1 LNRTKTKTVTVRK
14 KILDKNELAALQNR
28 RFFAKSRLFCLNMIS
43 SPGSGKTTL
52 LARTIQDL
60 NGRLRIGVI
69 EGDIKTDTDAKI
81 IRAAGAPAFQ
91 IETDGACHLSAEQI
105 KGALKHLPCD
115 KLDAVVVENVGNL
128 VCPSDFDLGET
139 ARVVVLSIPEGDD
152 KPRKYPGSFAGAD
165 IVLINKVDL
174 RDYVEFDMDKV
185 AGDIERVNPEAVILQ
200 VSARTGL
207 GMQAWYQWL
216 LDQKESVTLADPDE

>member
-1 LNRTKTKTVTVRK
+1 MNRTKTKTVTVRK

-28 RFFAKSRLFCLNMIS
+28 RFFAKNGLFCLNMIS

-52 LARTIQDL
+52 LARSIQDL
-60 NGRLRIGVI
+60 AGRLRIGVI
-69 EGDIKTDTDAKI
+69 EGDIKTDTDAKK

-105 KGALKHLPCD
+105 KDALKKLPCE
-115 KLDAVVVENVGNL
+115 KLDAVIVENVGNL

-174 RDYVEFDMDKV
+174 TDYVEFDMDRV
-185 AGDIERVNPEAVILQ
+185 AKDIERVNPEAVILQ

-216 LDQKESVTLADPDE
+216 IDQKETAASADPDE